1 MYTQAIGQDSDDVW
15 GLFIDEVMINEK
27 EMRLDVLKQREG
39 VLAKIMMNWNFDV
52 MDFTEIYSE
61 NSKAPDNTQ
70 DVESN
75 VIGIDNLEDEEE

>member
-1 MYTQAIGQDSDDVW
+1 
-15 GLFIDEVMINEK
+15 
-27 EMRLDVLKQREG
+27 
-39 VLAKIMMNWNFDV
+39 MNWNFDV